1 MSALLRL
8 ILPLLT
14 SIGKAPAHT
23 SKHRSCLSRNTLAI
37 NFPSNTEQICSTP
50 NVGGSATPVNLSP
63 ADRTRSNNDYDHWAQ
78 SLSAYEH
85 SLSVS
90 PFTSKFD
97 AFLKGIATLTSDD
110 RLQSAGQ
117 RLGPFKGWITGP
129 AETKQSV
136 EALVWP
142 AVTTPPVP
150 PTHVPTR

>member
-1 MSALLRL
+1 LHHVPAFTAAYR
-8 ILPLLT
+8 PLFEEVWGQG
-14 SIGKAPAHT
+14 SF
-23 SKHRSCLSRNTLAI
+23 AI

-97 AFLKGIATLTSDD
+97 AFLKGIATLTSDEMAGYNLPAKD
-110 RLQSAGQ
+110 WDPLKGGSQALPRQSNPSRRLYGLLS
-117 RLGPFKGWITGP
+117 RLLLFLRRTFRR
-129 AETKQSV
+129 AEQ
-136 EALVWP
+136 A
-142 AVTTPPVP
+142 
-150 PTHVPTR
+150 